1 MIAAPLTNRPRPSGF
16 TLIEVLI
23 ALMVFSVLSFT
34 VTTRVSEI
42 AQQTFL
48 LERRALAQWVADNQ
62 VQRLKL
68 ERRAATLQPAPE
80 PLPNGQR
87 TERVLLGGRDW
98 QVQYRFETTSAETL
112 RRVELEVYEF
122 DDNGDTVGP
131 LHVATAFL
139 GQF

>member
-1 MIAAPLTNRPRPSGF
+1 MNVPRSVNGAAPAGF

-34 VTTRVSEI
+34 VTSRVSEI

-62 VQRLKL
+62 IQRLKL
-68 ERRAATLQPAPE
+68 ERRVASLEPTPA

-87 TERVLLGGRDW
+87 TERVYLGGRDW
-98 QVQYRFETTSAETL
+98 QVRYQFNATSAETL
-112 RRVELEVYEF
+112 RRVEVEVYEF
-122 DDNGDTVGP
+122 DDSGDTVGP
-131 LHVATAFL
+131 LHVATAFV